1 MSMYGIEAHIC
12 GVPCAMVLRGS
23 ANGYYEAVFE
33 RERASLEEI
42 EAINWAQPI
51 IEGSCRLPIGY
62 GFTAQDI
69 SYSSNTR
76 SYTVFLKV
84 AEQFLGDVAGFQA
97 QVDELTA
104 DVASQVA
111 TIQEQ
116 EQTIQA
122 QTETIQA
129 LEGQLE
135 AADEALIALYEAQ
148 SLSRDVQDNPDDG
161 EVSA

>member
-23 ANGYYEAVFE
+23 ANGHYQAVFE

-42 EAINWAQPI
+42 ESINWAQPV
-51 IEGSCRLPIGY
+51 IEGSCLLPTGY
-62 GFTAQDI
+62 GFTVQDI

-76 SYTVFLKV
+76 SYTVSLKV

-122 QTETIQA
+122 QAETIQA
-129 LEGQLE
+129 LEAAGTAAQVEEKLE
-135 AADEALIALYEAQ
+135 AAYQEGVE
-148 SLSRDVQDNPDDG
+148 SNG
-161 EVSA
+161 

>member
-12 GVPCAMVLRGS
+12 GVPCAMVLQGS
-23 ANGYYEAVFE
+23 ANGHYQAVFE
-33 RERASLEEI
+33 RDRASLEEI
-42 EAINWAQPI
+42 ETINWAQPI
-51 IEGSCRLPIGY
+51 IEGSCLLPGGY

-76 SYTVFLKV
+76 SYTVSLKV

-122 QTETIQA
+122 QAETIQV

-135 AADEALIALYEAQ
+135 EADEALIAMYETQ
-148 SLSRDVQDNPDDG
+148 SLSQEVQDSPAGG

>member
-1 MSMYGIEAHIC
+1 MSLYGIEAHIC
-12 GVPCAMVLRGS
+12 EVPCAMVMRGS
-23 ANGYYEAVFE
+23 ANGHYQAVFE

-51 IEGSCRLPIGY
+51 IKGDTLLPVGY
-62 GFTAQDI
+62 GFTAEDI
-69 SYSSNTR
+69 TYSSNTR
-76 SYTVFLKV
+76 SYTVSLKV

-104 DVASQVA
+104 DVASQIA

-122 QTETIQA
+122 QAETIQA
-129 LEGQLE
+129 LEAAGTAAQVEEKLE
-135 AADEALIALYEAQ
+135 VAYQEGVE
-148 SLSRDVQDNPDDG
+148 SNG
-161 EVSA
+161 

>member
-1 MSMYGIEAHIC
+1 MGM
-12 GVPCAMVLRGS
+12 RGP
-23 ANGYYEAVFE
+23 ANGYNEAVFE
-33 RERASLEEI
+33 RQRASLEEI

-51 IEGSCRLPIGY
+51 IEWSCLLPVGY

-76 SYTVFLKV
+76 SYTVSLKV

-122 QTETIQA
+122 QAETIQA
-129 LEGQLE
+129 LEAAGTAAQVEEKLE
-135 AADEALIALYEAQ
+135 AAYQEGVE
-148 SLSRDVQDNPDDG
+148 SNG
-161 EVSA
+161 

>member
-12 GVPCAMVLRGS
+12 GVPCAMVMRGP

-42 EAINWAQPI
+42 EAINWVQPLV
-51 IEGSCRLPIGY
+51 EGDTLLPAGY
-62 GFTAQDI
+62 GFTVENI
-69 SYSSNTR
+69 TYSSNTR
-76 SYTVFLKV
+76 SYTVSLKV

-116 EQTIQA
+116 EKTIQSQA
-122 QTETIQA
+122 ETIQA
-129 LEGQLE
+129 LEAAGTAAQVEEKLE
-135 AADEALIALYEAQ
+135 AAYQEGVE
-148 SLSRDVQDNPDDG
+148 SNG
-161 EVSA
+161 

>member
-1 MSMYGIEAHIC
+1 MSLYGIEAHIC
-12 GVPCAMVLRGS
+12 EVPCAMVMRGS
-23 ANGYYEAVFE
+23 ANGHYQAVFE

-51 IEGSCRLPIGY
+51 IKGDTLLPVGY
-62 GFTAQDI
+62 GFTVEDI
-69 SYSSNTR
+69 TYSSNTR
-76 SYTVFLKV
+76 SYTVSLKV

-122 QTETIQA
+122 QAEAIQA
-129 LEGQLE
+129 LEAAGTAAQVEEKLE
-135 AADEALIALYEAQ
+135 AAYQEGVE
-148 SLSRDVQDNPDDG
+148 SNG
-161 EVSA
+161 

>member
-23 ANGYYEAVFE
+23 ANGHYQAVFE

-42 EAINWAQPI
+42 EAINWAQPV
-51 IEGSCRLPIGY
+51 IEGSCHLPVGY

-76 SYTVFLKV
+76 SYTVSLKV

-122 QTETIQA
+122 QAETIQA
-129 LEGQLE
+129 LEAAGTAAQVEEKLE
-135 AADEALIALYEAQ
+135 AAYQEGVE
-148 SLSRDVQDNPDDG
+148 SNG
-161 EVSA
+161 

>member
-1 MSMYGIEAHIC
+1 MSLYGIEAHIC
-12 GVPCAMVLRGS
+12 GVPCAMVMRGS
-23 ANGYYEAVFE
+23 ANGHYQAVFE

-51 IEGSCRLPIGY
+51 IKRATHLPVGY
-62 GFTAQDI
+62 GFTAEDI
-69 SYSSNTR
+69 TYSSNTR
-76 SYTVFLKV
+76 SYTVSLKV

-104 DVASQVA
+104 DVASQIA

-122 QTETIQA
+122 QAETIQA
-129 LEGQLE
+129 LEAAGTAAQVEKKLE
-135 AADEALIALYEAQ
+135 DRKSTRLN
-148 SLSRDVQDNPDDG
+148 SSH
-161 EVSA
+161 